1 MLGESYKD
9 AIASVEALDAIERAN
24 EELVVLVNEV
34 EAALSARGDW
44 EASAREAATSADAR
58 AGEDAEQGSR
68 VKFLLDTP
76 EKMWGLLEDCEYEAA
91 ATRLIAAQETLAAMT
106 SGRKSEEALYAAFPV
121 ARQQATVLGSFK
133 AHVSAR
139 ARAGLERSNL
149 RTAEAASALKALM
162 VVENIGSSRALALL
176 LQARQARTRA
186 CLRDVAA
193 SASTNEALKKR
204 LAAIISDMK
213 SILKMSFDIFA
224 GSQPLIATSCTDSL
238 TARDLFEGVF
248 EPQAEWERFQAN
260 SKARASQLEILD
272 EAAVRDTTVAWLD
285 NMANDVSQRGGAVF
299 GKISNCVD
307 LAALET
313 AFSSEDK
320 EWDTACS
327 KLFKRRVDLW
337 SILFERPWLQQGFT
351 LFTKTL
357 TFAHL
362 KPQVDTA
369 IVDARKKAVA
379 DSRKDSSMWSSSS
392 GSMED
397 SMNVLDD
404 IKCAR
409 AVARAMNNIML
420 SVRKDALML
429 QGVELG
435 GTLEVE
441 SRIAQI
447 DQHIHSCAHRGLV
460 EMAQFLSS
468 KVESNSSDVPC
479 ALMVGHL
486 ARAVMDVVKEVHVL
500 FKPASAWPKYNES
513 SELIIKPARTLRG
526 MQQPKEPQN
535 VKIDDVTSEF
545 KKAMDTGFSVWV
557 NKCATDTLRVFRE
570 SFSSDESLA
579 SESIPAHWEDVVD
592 DRVVGLQLKL
602 PATPSSYLLTS
613 IHGALQEAQRVGGHL
628 LPRSAIRMLAT
639 SLVDGVLRVYSENL
653 PRSRRSEKGTLQML
667 LDVKFAADVLALE
680 DASRVGELQKQLTGT
695 LDPID
700 WATYEPYLWEN
711 ERRAYRRCSVL
722 LGGFV
727 QLADLY
733 QDTSI
738 KPVSAGTTAAPVKA
752 VPRFTYLPVSLP
764 TLRGLNSDKGKAK
777 IDWGEIEAQVFDD
790 EEREGILSSFTSFR
804 NILREFA

>member
-1 MLGESYKD
+1 MGESYKD
-9 AIASVEALDAIERAN
+9 AIASVEALDAIERADK
-24 EELVVLVNEV
+24 ELVELVNEV
-34 EAALSARGDW
+34 EAELSARGDW
-44 EASAREAATSADAR
+44 EARARDAATSADAR

-76 EKMWGLLEDCEYEAA
+76 EKMWGLLEDCDYEAA
-91 ATRLIAAQETLAAMT
+91 ATRLIAAQETLAGMT
-106 SGRKSEEALYAAFPV
+106 SGRKSEEALFTMFPV
-121 ARQQATVLGSFK
+121 ARQQATALSSFK

-139 ARAGLERSNL
+139 ARAGLERSSL
-149 RTAEAASALKALM
+149 RTVEAANALRALM
-162 VVENIGSSRALALL
+162 VVEDIGCERALALL

-193 SASTNEALKKR
+193 SSSTNESLRKR
-204 LAAIISDMK
+204 LAAITADVK
-213 SILKMSFDIFA
+213 SILKMCFDIFS

-248 EPQAEWERFQAN
+248 EPQAEWERFQSN
-260 SKARASQLEILD
+260 SKARVSKLETLD
-272 EAAVRDTTVAWLD
+272 DDAVRDTTVAWLE
-285 NMANDVSQRGGAVF
+285 NMANDVSQRGVAVF
-299 GKISNCVD
+299 GKISNCAD
-307 LAALET
+307 LAALEN

-320 EWDTACS
+320 EWDAACM
-327 KLFKRRVDLW
+327 KIFKRRVDLW

-351 LFTKTL
+351 LFKQTL
-357 TFAHL
+357 AFTHL
-362 KPQVDTA
+362 KPQIDSA
-369 IVDARKKAVA
+369 IVEVRKKAAA
-379 DSRKDSSMWSSSS
+379 DSRKDSSMWSSSC

-397 SMNVLDD
+397 SVNVLDD
-404 IKCAR
+404 VKCAR
-409 AVARAMNNIML
+409 AVARAMNNTML
-420 SVRKDALML
+420 SVRKYALML

-435 GTLEVE
+435 GNLEVE
-441 SRIAQI
+441 GRTAQI
-447 DQHIHSCAHRGLV
+447 EQHIHLCAHKGLV
-460 EMAQFLSS
+460 ELAQFLSS
-468 KVESNSSDVPC
+468 KVESNSADVPC

-486 ARAVMDVVKEVHVL
+486 ARAVMDVVKEVNVL
-500 FKPASAWPKYNES
+500 FKPASFWPKYNES

-526 MQQPKEPQN
+526 IEQPKEPQN
-535 VKIDDVTSEF
+535 VKINDVTSTF
-545 KKAMDTGFSVWV
+545 KRAMDAGFSVWV
-557 NKCATDTLRVFRE
+557 NKCATDTVRFFIE

-579 SESIPAHWEDVVD
+579 SESIPAHWEDVID
-592 DRVVGLQLKL
+592 DRVAGLQLKL
-602 PATPSSYLLTS
+602 PTAPSSYLLTS
-613 IHGALQEAQRVGGHL
+613 IHSALQEVQRVGGHV

-639 SLVDGVLRVYSENL
+639 SLVDGMLRVYSENL

-667 LDVKFAADVLALE
+667 LDVKFVADVLALE

-711 ERRAYRRCSVL
+711 ERRAYRRYSVL

-752 VPRFTYLPVSLP
+752 VPRFSYLPVSLP
-764 TLRGLNSDKGKAK
+764 TLRGLNSDKGKTK
-777 IDWGEIEAQVFDD
+777 IDWGEIEEHVFED